1 MAYAKQKLNAKR
13 YYTTYGYASD
23 LTDNQWE
30 IIKPLLERKNNKG
43 KHLENHEKRKLINAI
58 LYLNKTGCQWRMLPK
73 DFPKYQTV
81 ASFYYR
87 AVASGLWD
95 KINALLVRKSR
106 EQEGRNPSPTYALID
121 SQSVKTT
128 GAAEG
133 RGYDGGKKSR
143 DVKGI
148 S

>member
-1 MAYAKQKLNAKR
+1 MAYARAKLNANR
-13 YYTTYGYASD
+13 YYMEHGYASD
-23 LTDNQWE
+23 LTDKQWE
-30 IIKPLLERKNNKG
+30 IIKHLFIRKNNTG
-43 KHLENHEKRKLINAI
+43 KHLESHEKRRLVNAV

-73 DFPKYQTV
+73 DFPNYQTV

-87 AVASGLWD
+87 AIASGLWD
-95 KINALLVRKSR
+95 NINVLLVQMSR
-106 EQEGRNPSPTYALID
+106 EKEGRAPDPTYALID

-128 GAAEG
+128 GAAQN

-143 DVKGI
+143 DARDI